1 MFPLDIKFDIITIED
16 AHNYFYNERLFSE
29 DWLTVEDIKQKQSLK
44 MASNQIKRLKFSN
57 YTDKDK
63 EDNIKKAICE
73 QALYLIQTQNTQRAK
88 LIEQGVTSFSVE
100 GLSESY
106 NVSKSSNKICNEAM
120 EYLKPYLIGCA
131 AIC

>member
-1 MFPLDIKFDIITIED
+1 MINIQD
-16 AHNYFYNERLFSE
+16 ALSYFYNERLFGDDFIDAE
-29 DWLTVEDIKQKQSLK
+29 QNKQNQAIK
-44 MASNQIKRLKFSN
+44 MASNQINRLKFSK
-57 YTDKDK
+57 YTDKNK
-63 EDNIKKAICE
+63 EDNFKRAICE

-106 NVSKSSNKICNEAM
+106 SSNGSRSKQNKICSEAM
-120 EYLKPYLIGCA
+120 EYLKPYLVGCV

>member
-1 MFPLDIKFDIITIED
+1 MITIED
-16 AHNYFYNERLFSE
+16 AYSYFYNERLFSD
-29 DWLTVEDIKQKQSLK
+29 DWLMAENNRQEQSLK
-44 MASNQIKRLKFSN
+44 MATNQINRLKFSK

-63 EDNIKKAICE
+63 EDNLKKAVCE

-106 NVSKSSNKICNEAM
+106 NASKVSKKICSEAM
-120 EYLKPYLIGCA
+120 EYLKPYLIGCVS
-131 AIC
+131 IC

>member
-1 MFPLDIKFDIITIED
+1 MINIQD
-16 AHNYFYNERLFSE
+16 ALSYFYNERLFGDDFIDAE
-29 DWLTVEDIKQKQSLK
+29 QNKQNQALK
-44 MASNQIKRLKFSN
+44 MASNQINRLKFSK
-57 YTDKDK
+57 YTDKNK
-63 EDNIKKAICE
+63 EDNFKRAICE

-106 NVSKSSNKICNEAM
+106 SSNGSRPKQNKICSEAM
-120 EYLKPYLIGCA
+120 EYLKPYLVGCV

>member
-1 MFPLDIKFDIITIED
+1 MITIED
-16 AHNYFYNERLFSE
+16 AYSYFYNERLFAE
-29 DWLTVEDIKQKQSLK
+29 DWLMAENNKQEQSLK
-44 MASNQIKRLKFSN
+44 MASNQINRLRFSK
-57 YTDKDK
+57 YTDEYK
-63 EDNIKKAICE
+63 EDNLKKAICE

-106 NVSKSSNKICNEAM
+106 SSNGSRPKQNKICSEAM
-120 EYLKPYLIGCA
+120 EYLKPYLVGCV